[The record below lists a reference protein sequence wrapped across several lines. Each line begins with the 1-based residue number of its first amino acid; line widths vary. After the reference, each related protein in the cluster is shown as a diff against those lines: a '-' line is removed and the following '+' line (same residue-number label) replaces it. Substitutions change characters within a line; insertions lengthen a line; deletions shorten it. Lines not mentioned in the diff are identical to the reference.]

1 MWFLIV
7 DVLLNHCA
15 GILFRELKGFTLDV
29 GPAFLTFFSF
39 ALCQLFDRA
48 ALSVS
53 WAIEHGRAGV
63 SQLFKF
69 IQTLHVRLPGFWHCL
84 DTEPIA
90 WWFGVTM
97 RGPGWKAC
105 LVA

>member
-7 DVLLNHCA
+7 DVRLNHCA
-15 GILFRELKGFTLDV
+15 GILFREHKGFTLNA
-29 GPAFLTFFSF
+29 GPVFLTFFSF
-39 ALCQLFDRA
+39 ALWQPFDRA

-69 IQTLHVRLPGFWHCL
+69 IQTLHMRLPGFWHCL
-84 DTEPIA
+84 QNPLH
-90 WWFGVTM
+90 G
-97 RGPGWKAC
+97 G
-105 LVA
+105 LV